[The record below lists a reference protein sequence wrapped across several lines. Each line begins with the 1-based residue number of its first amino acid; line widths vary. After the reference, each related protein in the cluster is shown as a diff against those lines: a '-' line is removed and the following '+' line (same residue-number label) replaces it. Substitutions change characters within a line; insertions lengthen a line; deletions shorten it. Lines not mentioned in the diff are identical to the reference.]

1 MEVKVKAREQFYP
14 GGNGGGRRREGLL
27 RSIDE
32 MDALA
37 RGIEAKQDLMDG
49 RFHKV
54 TERTVEAAIQLGIPE
69 RKIQKWVIRRA
80 TVNSQR
86 GSAIASLLSRF

>member
-14 GGNGGGRRREGLL
+14 GGNGAESTRE
-27 RSIDE
+27 RFIDE

-69 RKIQKWVIRRA
+69 KKIQKWVIRRA

-86 GSAIASLLSRF
+86 GEAIASLLSRC